1 MCTLMLFP
9 FLCCA
14 RSSSISHITLTPV
27 SPQPSLRS
35 FITVSVKRWLGS
47 QECHAN
53 VAPLCT
59 SAHWRVLVCL
69 LMCLCPFMHVFFY
82 FWGGLFFRSFFFV
95 FLFYIFLSPQK
106 APETWRCVAAVT
118 ERGVTERVDGEE
130 VRRSSAA
137 ATGRGQRGWQCLLV
151 ASLSTWLCLNPAWG
165 QRHAPQHARQLLR
178 RVKKRL
184 IGGDRAKL
192 ALH

>member
-14 RSSSISHITLTPV
+14 RSSSISHITLAPV

-53 VAPLCT
+53 VAPLCM
-59 SAHWRVLVCL
+59 SAHSCVLVCL
-69 LMCLCPFMHVFFY
+69 LVCLCPFTHVFFY
-82 FWGGLFFRSFFFV
+82 FLWGGPVFYVF

-118 ERGVTERVDGEE
+118 ERVDREE

-165 QRHAPQHARQLLR
+165 QRRAAQHARQLLR
-178 RVKKRL
+178 RVKQRL

-192 ALH
+192 ALY